1 MTIIVAQI
9 IFLCILSYKL
19 INLKL
24 IHSQV
29 HRPELTGILSH
40 FSICLCH
47 CETNYYGQS
56 NNNSQPHSQLA
67 HQRCA
72 KVLTWLRC
80 LYFQK
85 NCWGLLCPGD
95 YLSLS
100 RISGETYVG
109 SQDFLVLLHPVTLI
123 SILRVHVSLIDA
135 PGDVDRDGGCVSTV

>member
-1 MTIIVAQI
+1 MTIFVAQI
-9 IFLCILSYKL
+9 IFLCTLSYKL

-72 KVLTWLRC
+72 KVLSL
-80 LYFQK
+80 FPEE
-85 NCWGLLCPGD
+85 LLGTPVLWR
-95 YLSLS
+95 LSES
-100 RISGETYVG
+100 K
-109 SQDFLVLLHPVTLI
+109 
-123 SILRVHVSLIDA
+123 
-135 PGDVDRDGGCVSTV
+135 